1 MDRLR
6 ELRLKKNLTQKELAD
21 ILDVD
26 RTAIAKYETGASGAK
41 SEVLKKIADYF
52 GVSVDYLL
60 ERSDR
65 PNLPTNAVIPDL
77 VSLPVIGTIRA
88 GYDGACIEEFTG
100 EDIFIDRADL
110 HGEPLS
116 EFFVLQVKGDSMYPM
131 FLDGDK
137 VLIRRTDSV
146 DPETIAAVLYN
157 GDEATLKKVSYK
169 KGEDWLDLIPVNPMY
184 QPLHIEGADLANCRV
199 LGEVTQLIRKFTK

>member
-184 QPLHIEGADLANCRV
+184 QPLHIEGCDLANCRV

>member
-1 MDRLR
+1 MN
-6 ELRLKKNLTQKELAD
+6 RLKEIRIERKITQQEVATQLGISRSAYTNIENGKRACDNSFIVKLAE
-21 ILDVD
+21 
-26 RTAIAKYETGASGAK
+26 Y
-41 SEVLKKIADYF
+41 Y
-52 GVSVDYLL
+52 GVTTDYLL
-60 ERSDR
+60 GRDD
-65 PNLPTNAVIPDL
+65 LPTNAVIPDL

-184 QPLHIEGADLANCRV
+184 QPLHIEGCDLANCRV

>member
-1 MDRLR
+1 MDNKLKFLR
-6 ELRLKKNLTQKELAD
+6 TQKKLRQVDVANYLNISQQAYANYERGAREPNQETLVKLAE
-21 ILDVD
+21 
-26 RTAIAKYETGASGAK
+26 Y
-41 SEVLKKIADYF
+41 Y
-52 GVSVDYLL
+52 GVTTDYLL
-60 ERSDR
+60 GRDD
-65 PNLPTNAVIPDL
+65 LPTNAVIPDL

-184 QPLHIEGADLANCRV
+184 QPLHIEGCDLANCRV